1 MTANA
6 PGVYREILAF
16 EANFT
21 QVPNTWVRDGRIS
34 LKAKGLLIYLMSHE
48 AGYEITLDRIQR
60 DTKDG
65 RASIQ
70 SAAKELVDAGY
81 LTVTRTRKADQ
92 TYGRTRWELIDP
104 FALETAPQAGNPPMD
119 YPPMENRTTKEYKIK
134 ENKLKN
140 LNRAE
145 FLEFWNKYPRQS
157 GKQAAADAFA
167 KALAVTSSEELLAA
181 ADRYAKDPN
190 LPELSFVPH
199 PATWL
204 NQRRWEDGPLPKRLT
219 PVTEDPEV
227 KQRRLEAEAEL
238 RIVERENLRR
248 EEAALKALAV
258 PPPLC
263 KHDRAVVLCMKCLK
277 ENGENQ
283 NGSN

>member
-16 EANFT
+16 ETNFT

-81 LTVTRTRKADQ
+81 LTVTRTRKLDQ

-104 FALETAPQAGNPPMD
+104 FAPEITPQADFPPMD
-119 YPPMENRTTKEYKIK
+119 FPPMENRTTKEYKVK

-140 LNRAE
+140 LNSAE
-145 FLEFWNKYPRQS
+145 FLEFWQTYPRKT
-157 GKQAAADAFA
+157 GKQAAADALA
-167 KALAVTSSEELLAA
+167 KALESITASDLLEAVKS
-181 ADRYAKDPN
+181 YAKDPN
-190 LPELSFVPH
+190 LPELQYVPH

-204 NQRRWEDGPLPKRLT
+204 NQRRWEDGPLPKRIT
-219 PVTEDPEV
+219 PLAEDPETR
-227 KQRRLEAEAEL
+227 QRRLEVEAEL
-238 RIVERENLRR
+238 RHLERDRLHR
-248 EEAALKALAV
+248 EEQALKAIAV

-277 ENGENQ
+277 ENEGQ